1 VAANSAPCGQCPLC
15 RAGRSNLCE
24 DLLFVNGAYGEY
36 IALPP
41 RLVERNVVRLAA
53 GTPAARAAFAE
64 PLACA
69 LLGLERG
76 RLEAGQTVAIFGHG
90 PLGCLL
96 AMLAVARKA
105 RVVLVGKRGWRLDRV
120 RQLDLGDAI
129 DTARVADPA
138 DEVRRLTGGRGAD
151 VTVDAT
157 GRPEAWEQAIASV
170 GRGGTVV
177 LFGGCAPGTTVRLDT
192 RRAHYDELTLVG
204 AFHHTPELIRRAVEL
219 AGPRGFCAGVERA
232 IDIVELALA
241 VCPPPVYVRKEI
253 VHNRHVVDELR
264 QKGAIFV
271 DELDEVPDD
280 ATVIFS
286 AHGISPEVRE
296 EARRRGLRVIDA
308 TCPLVTKVHLEAI
321 RYAREGYTIILVGHE
336 DHDEVIGTM
345 GEAPSQMLLIERPD
359 QVVDLQVPDS
369 NKVAYLTQTTL
380 SVDDTRECI
389 EALRQRFPKI
399 VGP

>member
-1 VAANSAPCGQCPLC
+1 MTTKVA
-15 RAGRSNLCE
+15 E
-24 DLLFVNGAYGEY
+24 IV
-36 IALPP
+36 
-41 RLVERNVVRLAA
+41 
-53 GTPAARAAFAE
+53 
-64 PLACA
+64 
-69 LLGLERG
+69 
-76 RLEAGQTVAIFGHG
+76 
-90 PLGCLL
+90 
-96 AMLAVARKA
+96 
-105 RVVLVGKRGWRLDRV
+105 
-120 RQLDLGDAI
+120 
-129 DTARVADPA
+129 
-138 DEVRRLTGGRGAD
+138 
-151 VTVDAT
+151 
-157 GRPEAWEQAIASV
+157 
-170 GRGGTVV
+170 
-177 LFGGCAPGTTVRLDT
+177 
-192 RRAHYDELTLVG
+192 
-204 AFHHTPELIRRAVEL
+204 L

-296 EARRRGLRVIDA
+296 EARCRGLRVIDA

-359 QVVDLQVPDS
+359 QVVDLQVPDP

-399 VGP
+399 VGPAKDDICYATQNRQAAVKTLAGDVDVVLVIGAANSSNANRLVEVSQGNGTRAYLINDVRDIKPEWLAGVRRIGITAGASTPEVLVTEAMEALRKSAAVSVREVRVVEEDVRFGLPGELEQIARENGKLLPPRTAVARQSR